1 MTETLS
7 ASSSEIAG
15 LGVLLGSIGADVQA
29 TSDFVAK
36 EGRAAEWLHGPIIID
51 TLVAPSNDAADW
63 CTYASRP
70 GSDGESYGPYRP

>member
-15 LGVLLGSIGADVQA
+15 LGVLLASIGADVQA

-36 EGRAAEWLHGPIIID
+36 EGRAAEWLHGPIID

-63 CTYASRP
+63 CTYASRT
-70 GSDGESYGPYRP
+70 GSDGESYGTYRP